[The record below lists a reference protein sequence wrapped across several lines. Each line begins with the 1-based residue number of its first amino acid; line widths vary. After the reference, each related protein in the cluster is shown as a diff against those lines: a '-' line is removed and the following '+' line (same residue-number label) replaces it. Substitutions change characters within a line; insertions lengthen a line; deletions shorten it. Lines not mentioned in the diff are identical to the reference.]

1 MSLLNKFFNQTRK
14 PQGFLGKIMLSGM
27 NGGGHAVLANFGMDK
42 LQKENI
48 GQIVELGC
56 GGGRNID
63 ALLKKYD
70 GSFVTAIDYSE
81 ESVKTAIKYNKKNAS
96 RCEIKYGDVT
106 ALDLPKEKYDLATA
120 FETVY
125 FWQGIENCFKNV
137 YDVLKVGGYF
147 LIVNESD
154 GLDETGKKFETIID
168 GMKIYTADEL
178 TSALQKVGFS
188 ETVSFHHEKN
198 PWIAVLAKK

>member
-1 MSLLNKFFNQTRK
+1 MGLMNRFFNQTRK
-14 PQGFLGKIMLSGM
+14 PQGVLGKLMLSGM
-27 NGGGHAVLANFGMDK
+27 NGGGHAILANFGMDK
-42 LQKENI
+42 LPKEGIN
-48 GQIVELGC
+48 QIAELGC

-81 ESVKTAIKYNKKNAS
+81 ESVKTATKYNKKNAS
-96 RCEIKYGDVT
+96 RCEIRQGDVT
-106 ALDLPKEKYDLATA
+106 QLDLPKDKFDLATA

-137 YDVLKVGGYF
+137 YGVLKSGGYF

-154 GLDETGKKFETIID
+154 GKDETGKKYEKIID
-168 GMKIYTADEL
+168 GMKVYTAEEL
-178 TSALQKVGFS
+178 TAALKKAGFP
-188 ETVSFHHEKN
+188 EVTVTHHDKK
-198 PWIAVLAKK
+198 PWIAVLARK